1 MAKIVLTHFNL
12 TTESG
17 DPKMLLSIAQG
28 LKKLGHTVTIYCAE
42 FDPEACFPRLNQGLD
57 VRVAPPPKPLSS
69 VRGAI
74 GLLAKILE
82 RIKQARLYHDAAQRI
97 AVQLKKDLDFV
108 IVEND
113 YTYKA
118 AAAHKKENPKA
129 KTVWIMNNPPFFHS
143 KKRNFTLDILSRVA
157 NLFEKWSAKKYAK
170 YIDWIVVYDENFRRL
185 AGTLGRPVKVLR
197 NPVDVDYFFAPP
209 KRGIRAGEKIQLLS
223 LGALS
228 PNRRFEDTISAVK
241 ILRDKGYNAGAVIIC
256 KDYWGNKQYRESFEN
271 FIKNSG
277 VAGYVDARFQGASE
291 EEYLDA
297 IRTSDVFILPNNIK
311 NWAVGAFEAMAA
323 GVPLVVSRATAVSEI
338 LHDGKDALFVDV
350 LRPDEIAEKVEFLA
364 KDAGLYVRIA
374 SAGQELVIKDMSLNN
389 FAKKILEP
397 PQA

>member
-1 MAKIVLTHFNL
+1 MKIALTHFNL

-17 DPKMLLSIAQG
+17 DPKMMLSIAQG
-28 LKKLGHTVTIYCAE
+28 LKKLGHAVTIYCAE
-42 FDPEACFPRLNQGLD
+42 FDSGACFPRLNQGLD
-57 VRVAPPPKPLSS
+57 VRVVPPKQPLSS
-69 VRGAI
+69 VRGATGI
-74 GLLAKILE
+74 MGKILE
-82 RIKQARLYHDAAQRI
+82 RIRQTKLYDDSAKRI
-97 AVQLKKDLDFV
+97 ESKLDSDLDFV
-108 IVEND
+108 LCEND

-118 AAAHKKENPKA
+118 GAVYKKRNQWA
-129 KTVWIMNNPPFFHS
+129 KVIWIMNNPPFFHS
-143 KKRNFTLDILSRVA
+143 KKRNFILDILSRVA

-185 AGTLGRPVKVLR
+185 AGSLGRPVKVLR

-209 KRGIRAGEKIQLLS
+209 KGGIRAGEKIQLLS

-241 ILRDKGYNAGAVIIC
+241 ILRDKGYNAGTVILC

-277 VAGYVDARFQGASE
+277 VAGYIDARFQGASE
-291 EEYLDA
+291 EEYLEA
-297 IRTSDVFILPNNIK
+297 IRTSDVFILPNNVK

-323 GVPLVVSRATAVSEI
+323 GLPLVVSRATAVSEI
-338 LHDGKDALFVDV
+338 LHDGKDALFVNI
-350 LRPDEIAEKVEFLA
+350 LRPDEIAEKVELLA

-374 SAGQELVIKDMSLNN
+374 SAGQELAIKEMSSNS